1 MINATRMRDAPQA
14 DLAETSPADSGRGAR
29 ESETMSNVVAGRA
42 AHGSSRVF
50 DPRILLVLLS
60 ALLFV
65 PVLSL
70 FYWPTTNGVDVI
82 GYPIGRDFINIW
94 VGPRLA
100 FGDQLWALFD
110 LKAYNAAIG
119 TQFGQP
125 LPTHGWS
132 YPLFVL
138 PAFWPLAQ
146 LPYFTAL
153 AVWTFGLFAIFA
165 GVTLWQI
172 ERPMRPLA
180 LLLLL
185 LAPATLINIVGGQ
198 NGFLTAALLLGGIR
212 MLDRRPL
219 LAGILF
225 GLLTFKPQMGL
236 VLPFALVALGAW
248 RTIAVAAVTAI
259 ALVAVSL
266 AAFGPDAW
274 RAYFEVTSAYQIS
287 LIEQFQAFGT
297 LMMVSVLAAAR
308 TFGLSQP
315 LALAIQVA
323 VAIPV
328 LALAM
333 VAVRLTED
341 SSRRAFVL
349 VTATVLVTPYALNYD
364 LAALTAVILW
374 RLTDP
379 QPVGLIRGVVLAL
392 GWLIPLGAM
401 YLNNRGIGLTPVV
414 FAGLFAL
421 ALHDAVPDLK
431 LRVWALFPKRL
442 RPAGPLQSPVR

>member
-1 MINATRMRDAPQA
+1 MNSATRMRDTLQTFAPG
-14 DLAETSPADSGRGAR
+14 TSPADRGGGAR
-29 ESETMSNVVAGRA
+29 DSEGVSNVAMDTA
-42 AHGSSRVF
+42 EPGSSRVF

-65 PVLSL
+65 PVLAL
-70 FYWPTTNGVDVI
+70 FYWPTMNGVDVI

-100 FGDQLWALFD
+100 FGNQLWALFD
-110 LKAYNAAIG
+110 LKAYNAGIG
-119 TQFGQP
+119 VEFGRP

-138 PAFWPLAQ
+138 LAFWPLAQ
-146 LPYFTAL
+146 LPYFAAL

-165 GVTLWQI
+165 SVTLSQI
-172 ERPMRPLA
+172 ARPTRPLA
-180 LLLLL
+180 LLLLM
-185 LAPATLINIVGGQ
+185 LAPATLINTVGGQ
-198 NGFLTAALLLGGIR
+198 NGFLTAALLLGGIQ
-212 MLDRRPL
+212 MLDRRPV
-219 LAGILF
+219 LAGVLF

-248 RTIAVAAVTAI
+248 RTIAVAAVTVF

-266 AAFGPDAW
+266 AAFGLDPW
-274 RAYFEVTSAYQIS
+274 RAYFAVTSAYQIS

-315 LALAIQVA
+315 VALAIQAA

-328 LALAM
+328 LALAIL
-333 VAVRLTED
+333 AVRLTED

-379 QPVGLIRGVVLAL
+379 QPIGLVRGVVLAL

-414 FAGLFAL
+414 LAGLFAL
-421 ALHDAVPDLK
+421 AVHDAVPDLK
-431 LRVWALFPKRL
+431 LRVWNLFRVRL
-442 RPAGPLQSPVR
+442 AGTLQSPVR